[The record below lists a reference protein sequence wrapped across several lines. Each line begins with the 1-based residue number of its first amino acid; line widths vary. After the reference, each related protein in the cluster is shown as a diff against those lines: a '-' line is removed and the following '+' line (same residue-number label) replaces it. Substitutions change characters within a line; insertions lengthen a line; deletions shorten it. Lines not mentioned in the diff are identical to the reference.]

1 MSVQDNINKRNMLLE
16 ELGDIHAQWR
26 IEMADKVAFM
36 PETDQPH
43 HPELGI
49 TDYNEHYTDANP
61 TFEQEQVYQDR
72 VKHIL
77 DQLAALSETPAEQE
91 PDISDLMDKVS
102 ETEEFAL
109 AVNGT
114 AVLMLLKT
122 DHEEGVQ
129 YYREGGEWV
138 RINPDDDLPALDE
151 SDLMETV
158 GEATELWDINEG
170 RELSLEIF
178 EPILLDGI

>member
-1 MSVQDNINKRNMLLE
+1 MSESIIQKRHRLLE
-16 ELGDIHAQWR
+16 ELGEIHDQWR
-26 IEMADKVAFM
+26 IEMADKVAFK

-49 TDYNEHYTDANP
+49 TDYPELYTDANP
-61 TFEQEQVYQDR
+61 TFEQDQVYQDR

-77 DQLAALSETPAEQE
+77 DELAALGQQPEDDVT
-91 PDISDLMDKVS
+91 DLMGKVS

-109 AVNGT
+109 AVNGN
-114 AVLMLLKT
+114 AVLLLLKT

-129 YYREGGEWV
+129 YYRSLGEWV
-138 RINPDDDLPALDE
+138 KINPDDDIPALDE
-151 SDLMETV
+151 ADLMETI
-158 GEATELWDINEG
+158 GEATEIWDMNEG
-170 RELSLEIF
+170 QELSLEIF